1 MPSLEAFAGQ
11 SSNKVVFTAEDT
23 AGLIGVSDTAFA
35 RTTKAVTLSPTKI
48 SPGGAL
54 TVTVAGFTADSGE
67 VSAYNAEFTVTMGT
81 TNGGSDITLTGTSV
95 FPIGADGS
103 GTGTVTV
110 PPKATLLLLI
120 VIALLVF
127 IIYTTTRSDPS
138 EIEKRDSIRDLD
150 KAILR
155 QETTLN
161 DLSKD
166 IQSFQDPLDKLKRYL
181 SGGTLAGK
189 FGEWSLEA
197 IMQDIFHSN
206 QFEKNAEVIKGS
218 GKRVEFV
225 LKMPEGL
232 LLPIDAKFPSGLY
245 DNYLYAINQGDEKLV
260 KKSIDDIRR
269 HVLKDAIDIKEKY
282 IQVGITIDLGV
293 MYIPSE
299 ALMQLIDSIDNLREE
314 IFRDSRVLIM
324 GPNSLAAYLIS
335 VHMGFRTLALN
346 SRASETMEEFGKLK
360 KEFEKFGSSTDDLLK
375 KADAMLKAVNEHATR
390 ERQMHKAIKN
400 MDQLDS

>member
-1 MPSLEAFAGQ
+1 MNLWIVSTLLIIIIIL
-11 SSNKVVFTAEDT
+11 
-23 AGLIGVSDTAFA
+23 LIGIIYLHTKSDPT
-35 RTTKAVTLSPTKI
+35 RLQNEESIKDIDKAMERQEGTLSV
-48 SPGGAL
+48 L
-54 TVTVAGFTADSGE
+54 T
-67 VSAYNAEFTVTMGT
+67 
-81 TNGGSDITLTGTSV
+81 
-95 FPIGADGS
+95 
-103 GTGTVTV
+103 
-110 PPKATLLLLI
+110 
-120 VIALLVF
+120 
-127 IIYTTTRSDPS
+127 
-138 EIEKRDSIRDLD
+138 
-150 KAILR
+150 
-155 QETTLN
+155 
-161 DLSKD
+161 KD
-166 IQSFQDPLDKLKRYL
+166 IQSFQDPLDKLRRYL

-206 QFEKNAEVIKGS
+206 QYYKNAEVIKGS

-245 DNYLYAINQGDEKLV
+245 DSYLLSLEQSDERMI
-260 KKSIDDIRR
+260 KKSIDDIKR
-269 HVLKDAIDIKEKY
+269 HVIKDASDIQEKY
-282 IQVGITIDLGV
+282 IQSGITIDLGI

-299 ALMQLIDSIDNLREE
+299 SLMQLIDSIGNIRET

-346 SRASETMEEFGKLK
+346 NRAGEIMEEFGKLK

-375 KADAMLKAVNEHATR
+375 KADAMIKAVNEHSTR
-390 ERQMHKAIKN
+390 ERQMSKAIKN

>member
-1 MPSLEAFAGQ
+1 MNLWIISTLLVIIIFLLIWVIYLHTKND
-11 SSNKVVFTAEDT
+11 SNKIKNE
-23 AGLIGVSDTAFA
+23 
-35 RTTKAVTLSPTKI
+35 
-48 SPGGAL
+48 
-54 TVTVAGFTADSGE
+54 E
-67 VSAYNAEFTVTMGT
+67 
-81 TNGGSDITLTGTSV
+81 
-95 FPIGADGS
+95 
-103 GTGTVTV
+103 
-110 PPKATLLLLI
+110 
-120 VIALLVF
+120 
-127 IIYTTTRSDPS
+127 
-138 EIEKRDSIRDLD
+138 SIRDID
-150 KAILR
+150 RAIER
-155 QETTLN
+155 QEGTLS
-161 DLSKD
+161 DLTKD
-166 IQSFQDPLDKLKRYL
+166 IQSFQDPLDKLRRYL

-206 QFEKNAEVIKGS
+206 QYVKNAEVIKGS

-245 DNYLYAINQGDEKLV
+245 DSYLLSVEHSDDRAI
-260 KKSIDDIRR
+260 KKSIDDIKR
-269 HVLKDAIDIKEKY
+269 HVIKDASDIQEKY
-282 IQVGITIDLGV
+282 IQSGITIDLGI

-299 ALMQLIDSIDNLREE
+299 SLMQLIDSIENIREI

-346 SRASETMEEFGKLK
+346 NRAGEIMEEFGKLK

-375 KADAMLKAVNEHATR
+375 KADAMIKAVNEHSTR
-390 ERQMHKAIKN
+390 ERQMSKAIKN

>member
-1 MPSLEAFAGQ
+1 MNLWIIS
-11 SSNKVVFTAEDT
+11 
-23 AGLIGVSDTAFA
+23 
-35 RTTKAVTLSPTKI
+35 TLLVI
-48 SPGGAL
+48 
-54 TVTVAGFTADSGE
+54 
-67 VSAYNAEFTVTMGT
+67 
-81 TNGGSDITLTGTSV
+81 I
-95 FPIGADGS
+95 I
-103 GTGTVTV
+103 
-110 PPKATLLLLI
+110 LLLI
-120 VIALLVF
+120 WVIYLH
-127 IIYTTTRSDPS
+127 SKNDPNKLKN
-138 EIEKRDSIRDLD
+138 EESIRDID
-150 KAILR
+150 RAIER
-155 QETTLN
+155 QEGTLS
-161 DLSKD
+161 DLTKD
-166 IQSFQDPLDKLKRYL
+166 IQSFQDPLNKLRRYL

-206 QFEKNAEVIKGS
+206 QYVKNAEVIKGS

-245 DNYLYAINQGDEKLV
+245 DSYLLSVEHSDDRAI
-260 KKSIDDIRR
+260 KKSIDDIKR
-269 HVLKDAIDIKEKY
+269 HVIKDALDIQEKY
-282 IQVGITIDLGV
+282 IQSGITIDLGI

-299 ALMQLIDSIDNLREE
+299 SLMQLIDSIENIREI

-346 SRASETMEEFGKLK
+346 NRAGEIMEEFGKLK

-375 KADAMLKAVNEHATR
+375 KADAMIKAVNEHSTR
-390 ERQMHKAIKN
+390 ERQMSKAIKN

>member
-1 MPSLEAFAGQ
+1 MNLWIVSTLLIIII
-11 SSNKVVFTAEDT
+11 NL
-23 AGLIGVSDTAFA
+23 LIG
-35 RTTKAVTLSPTKI
+35 
-48 SPGGAL
+48 
-54 TVTVAGFTADSGE
+54 
-67 VSAYNAEFTVTMGT
+67 
-81 TNGGSDITLTGTSV
+81 
-95 FPIGADGS
+95 
-103 GTGTVTV
+103 
-110 PPKATLLLLI
+110 
-120 VIALLVF
+120 
-127 IIYTTTRSDPS
+127 IIYLHIKSDPTRLQN
-138 EIEKRDSIRDLD
+138 EESIKDID
-150 KAILR
+150 KAIER
-155 QETTLN
+155 QEGTLSV
-161 DLSKD
+161 LTKD
-166 IQSFQDPLDKLKRYL
+166 IQSFQDPLDKLRRYL

-206 QFEKNAEVIKGS
+206 QYYKNAEVIKGS

-245 DNYLYAINQGDEKLV
+245 DSYLLSLEQSDERMI
-260 KKSIDDIRR
+260 KKSIDDIKR
-269 HVLKDAIDIKEKY
+269 HVIKDASDIQEKY
-282 IQVGITIDLGV
+282 IQSGITIDLGI

-299 ALMQLIDSIDNLREE
+299 SLMQLIDSIGNIRET

-346 SRASETMEEFGKLK
+346 NRAGEIMEEFGKLK

-375 KADAMLKAVNEHATR
+375 KADAMIKAVNEHSTR
-390 ERQMHKAIKN
+390 ERQMSKAIKN